1 MAFNYQISKA
11 KFNTDTLQSLFH
23 HIFISLFP
31 NLYRFYLISTCPDLS
46 FFFMNHKTHVFL
58 NPVENAKHFNTS
70 FLLDD
75 VEKAGCIFF
84 QVSAKDLLSLVLHFP
99 IFSLSSD
106 VFRLA
111 LAKRKVWWI
120 TISPVPIHRG

>member
-1 MAFNYQISKA
+1 
-11 KFNTDTLQSLFH
+11 
-23 HIFISLFP
+23 
-31 NLYRFYLISTCPDLS
+31 
-46 FFFMNHKTHVFL
+46 MNHKTHVFL